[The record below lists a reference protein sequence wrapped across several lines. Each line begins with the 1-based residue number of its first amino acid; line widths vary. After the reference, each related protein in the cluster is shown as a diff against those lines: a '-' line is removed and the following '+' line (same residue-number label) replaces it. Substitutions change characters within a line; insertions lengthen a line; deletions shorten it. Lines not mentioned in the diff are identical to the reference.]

1 MRKQKFMFLNLNE
14 ENLMKLGKVR
24 LKNLLTNLIYKF
36 QILCYNHEVGK

>member
-14 ENLMKLGKVR
+14 ENLMKLSKLGVR
-24 LKNLLTNLIYKF
+24 NLLTNLIYKF